1 MLPGS
6 GFLATLSFMLH
17 FKNRHQPTR
26 ATRRFRSGL
35 RECCLN
41 PNDGDAMIND
51 AGKQP
56 VKETTI
62 WLPAAR
68 EFSFLS
74 TRPAHNGAA

>member
-51 AGKQP
+51 AGKQA

-62 WLPAAR
+62 WLPAQSD
-68 EFSFLS
+68 FSFS
-74 TRPAHNGAA
+74 PASPARGGDA